1 MSVAGQIRPLAGAR
15 EDHRMLNESLM
26 RAVVAEKAR
35 QRDDLVNVRR
45 LRATAVAGSD
55 GRLFHLFDS
64 LRARWRRAGR
74 RAAPT
79 ALPEPRPRLR
89 VMCDDVFAP

>member
-45 LRATAVAGSD
+45 LRATAAAGSD
-55 GRLFHLFDS
+55 GRLSRLFES
-64 LRARWRRAGR
+64 LRARWR

-89 VMCDDVFAP
+89 VLRDDVFAP

>member
-1 MSVAGQIRPLAGAR
+1 
-15 EDHRMLNESLM
+15 MLNESLM

-35 QRDDLVNVRR
+35 RRDELVDARR
-45 LRATAVAGSD
+45 LRATAAAGED
-55 GRLFHLFDS
+55 GRRSRLLDS

-74 RAAPT
+74 RAAPP

-89 VMCDDVFAP
+89 VLHDDVFAP